1 MVFPN
6 TSLLKQLLRAKTF
19 PPSKC
24 KMKCMVVHTFSFWRE
39 PRQICFQHFREFCSA
54 ELELKKKNDFIAPGC
69 LGSGHWFRY
78 LHRILFCAEGGCNT
92 GTESQAEKKR
102 SSYFDMVIWLSPA
115 LWLLLSIWPKI
126 FQYLVTMQVS
136 TQDLDSWINNPTHL
150 FKKANAHLWCR

>member
-1 MVFPN
+1 MVSPN

-24 KMKCMVVHTFSFWRE
+24 KMKWHGCTHIFLLERTTADLF
-39 PRQICFQHFREFCSA
+39 PAFQRILLSWIGIE
-54 ELELKKKNDFIAPGC
+54 KNDFIAPGC
-69 LGSGHWFRY
+69 LGSGHFFRY
-78 LHRILFCAEGGCNT
+78 LHRILFGAEGGWNT
-92 GTESQAEKKR
+92 GTESQAGKKR
-102 SSYFDMVIWLSPA
+102 SNYFDMVIWLSPA

-150 FKKANAHLWCR
+150 FKKAITHLWCR